1 MAGLNL
7 KVGIN
12 VLQATREL
20 RSLSKSIGQIGV
32 AAKAANKSAAGLS
45 GAFNAIGASV
55 RGFSGLL
62 VQATGALAVFG
73 AGAAAKSALE
83 FTSDFERSLAEI
95 NTILG
100 DGGVSIQQYE
110 KQLLKLSTQ
119 SSKTLDDLSKGLY
132 QTISAGIP
140 AVEGASGAFSVL
152 EASQRAAVAG
162 LTTTEAAVDGTVSV
176 LNAYGRDTIFATD
189 VTDKLFTTVKLG
201 RVTFDQLAKGIGRVA
216 PIAASAGV
224 ALDDVLAV
232 FIQLT
237 RQGINP
243 AEAIT
248 GLRNILK
255 TLVRPT
261 AKSTKLIKDLNTQL
275 AAVGQ
280 EQVKIGSA
288 ALREDGLIGVLRN
301 LTQATG
307 GSTEALAAIFP
318 NVRALIPAIVS
329 VGEGF
334 EDTVSFQKALINSSG
349 ATAAAFALI
358 DATFSET
365 FAKLQSNIG
374 RIAILAFDKVLVRI
388 NNALKQLNK
397 TFEEKNVIDGIVSSI
412 QAAISVAEVF
422 GSIFVSVFSVVSE
435 SISSLLE
442 LFGALFD
449 ILSLGTDSMG
459 VAALSFGALSVA
471 MATATGGAGLFFGAM
486 NVLGSA
492 LLPIAGLATSAAG
505 GISAL
510 AASMTALLGP
520 FLAVAAAASAVF
532 LSLRSITNS
541 LIESSSVVKSF
552 GDLFAGAGTALKNG
566 DILMS
571 LIGLLASAFVG
582 LFDVL
587 SRVVALILI
596 IPATLLGME
605 GAIESLG
612 SVFTD
617 GLFGPINSI
626 KELNTETQK
635 LHNEMESLKSTLASG
650 MGFDTF
656 EQALGFADDI
666 GEGRRVSLGDVAGE
680 DLTRLREADSLIR
693 SAASRAPDISD
704 AFSRAQSTATGFFEK
719 LEAGEKKSKLT
730 GSEIQARLEQQLKS
744 KTDLNDLEA
753 RSVATQVSIEV
764 ITRAIAEATKEVF
777 TNTKSTTGY
786 TIAQANARAV
796 ELQTQLDI
804 LKGLDEENLKR
815 RRAADLALKRAKQS
829 KANRALDSLEKIRAK
844 NERLLLSAAIKRVEQ
859 TRKREALELEL
870 LKIDQ
875 KNLEDSR
882 RLLDLDLDRIQVL
895 KISKDLQVEG
905 VTESFKSAI
914 ELSDKLN
921 DRRLKGLIEQ
931 STLEKR
937 QITLQQVIEDRKSE
951 LREAGI
957 KDSEDADLRSL
968 EKIQKVL
975 GSLAV
980 TPVKELVRNAGK
992 TLADLEAAT
1001 RNPDLYSNDQIKFL
1015 QSFASALRDAAD
1027 DSEKLNQ
1034 TLIKNTKDEIDALR
1048 REQRQL
1054 GIDALN
1060 VMTGSIS
1067 NMFKRSEFKA
1077 SLKQFATDLGVEMG
1091 QAANIFMSSL
1101 DERLKGLGVDFSTGS
1116 LLGEDQ
1122 SKLLTELRV
1131 ILGNR
1136 DDGKLEDALNE
1147 AIQIERRLR
1156 KVQQDA
1162 FFTGDQGAIARAQG
1176 EVAKVREMQS
1186 RLLGS
1191 VGADEAEVSSVL
1203 RELDQSF
1210 TLLQGAA
1217 LDIGLSLLRERKA
1230 IGEIREAAFL
1240 AESSVRD
1247 APGNVASG
1255 IAEALGGI
1263 GLNFGNAI
1271 LAGLTPVFSA
1281 TSLLV
1286 SSSANLVSE
1295 NLNQFSVALSSSFN
1309 KIVDEMDVES
1319 KLEEGA
1325 LIASVRIA
1333 QGVTKA
1339 FFVSAEIVTQ
1349 SISTGFSLGL
1359 AIFTEAFS
1367 RVFDALG
1374 TAVTA
1379 PIDRL
1384 LGSLGEAVGVLADTP
1399 EEEDRR
1405 DRKEALEL
1413 QRATLAELQRNGASN
1428 EVIAQEQA
1436 ALAALLRSQQSD
1448 EPQTAAERLEEEI
1461 KRSIEAALR
1470 VAEQLG
1476 PLVEQFFVQV
1486 IEKIPEVV
1494 PKLVDGLVEALDKL
1508 AEYFPEFVETLTQAL
1523 VANLPQILRAII
1535 RLIPPLIEAIARA
1548 IVVTLANLPQ
1558 IIGTIFAEAGRELIR
1573 SIRDMFTVDDKTGM
1587 FALAAAITG
1596 LVTYLTLN
1604 PIFLSSQSYALAIL
1618 APYLIGVA
1626 AILGGLVFAFKD
1638 EIGQFFVG
1646 IGDWFKDFGSDLY
1659 EGLKSAFRSI
1669 LDGIKDFFGAVIP
1682 DPTVEQGAGLGFGA
1696 AAGVAAATLL
1706 GLGPIGL
1713 LAGAAI
1719 GGLAGLGIG
1728 TGLSFHDGGNI
1739 TSGMKNKSLASQYRA
1754 AGVQGFLDGGMVGD
1768 TLRRN
1773 FRASMSDDVPALLQ
1787 TGEAVLNR
1795 SAVSNIGGPSAIDAI
1810 NSGAGVAPNL
1820 NVNVGINP
1828 NANGL
1833 GQAAA
1838 ALLPFLIGSISVAG
1852 PGSKSSSQNLVG
1864 FRGIG
1869 GAPLIRQS

>member
-1 MAGLNL
+1 
-7 KVGIN
+7 
-12 VLQATREL
+12 
-20 RSLSKSIGQIGV
+20 
-32 AAKAANKSAAGLS
+32 
-45 GAFNAIGASV
+45 
-55 RGFSGLL
+55 
-62 VQATGALAVFG
+62 
-73 AGAAAKSALE
+73 LE
-83 FTSDFERSLAEI
+83 FASDFERSLAEI

-110 KQLLKLSTQ
+110 KQLLELSTQ

-162 LTTTEAAVDGTVSV
+162 LTTVESSVDGTVSV

-232 FIQLT
+232 FVQLT
-237 RQGINP
+237 RQGIKP

-261 AKSTKLIKDLNTQL
+261 SKSTKLIKDLNTQL

-288 ALREDGLIGVLRN
+288 ALRDDGLIGVLRN

-374 RIAILAFDKVLVRI
+374 RIAVLAFDKVLVRI
-388 NNALKQLNK
+388 NGSLKKLNK
-397 TFEEKNVIDGIVSSI
+397 TFGEKNAINEIVSSLKT
-412 QAAISVAEVF
+412 AISVAEF
-422 GSIFVSVFSVVSE
+422 FATTFVSVFSVVSE

-442 LFGALFD
+442 LFGLLFD
-449 ILSLGTDSMG
+449 ILSLGTESMG

-492 LLPIAGLATSAAG
+492 LLPIAGLATAAAG
-505 GISAL
+505 GIGTLSASL
-510 AASMTALLGP
+510 TTLVGP
-520 FLAVAAAASAVF
+520 FLAVGAAASALF

-541 LIESSSVVKSF
+541 LIESSGSVKSF

-566 DILMS
+566 DILIS

-596 IPATLLGME
+596 IPATLFGME

-626 KELNTETQK
+626 KELNSETQK
-635 LHNEMESLKSTLASG
+635 LHGEMESLKSTLASG

-656 EQALGFADDI
+656 DQALGFADDI
-666 GEGRRVSLGDVAGE
+666 NEGRRVSLGDVAGE

-693 SAASRAPDISD
+693 SAAARAPDISD
-704 AFSRAQSTATGFFEK
+704 AFSKAQFAATGFFEK
-719 LEAGEKKSKLT
+719 LEEGEKKSKLT

-764 ITRAIAEATKEVF
+764 ITRAMAEATKEVLD
-777 TNTKSTTGY
+777 NTKSSTGY
-786 TIAQANARAV
+786 SILQANARAV

-815 RRAADLALKRAKQS
+815 RRAADLALRRARKS
-829 KANRALDSLEKIRAK
+829 KANRALDGLEKIRAK

-859 TRKREALELEL
+859 TRKREGLELEL

-875 KNLEDSR
+875 KKLEDSR
-882 RLLDLDLDRIQVL
+882 KLLDLELDRIQIL

-914 ELSDKLN
+914 ELSDRLN
-921 DRRLKGLIEQ
+921 ERRIVGLKEQ
-931 STLEKR
+931 AVLEKR
-937 QITLQQVIEDRKSE
+937 QISFQQLIEDRKSK

-968 EKIQKVL
+968 EKIEKVL
-975 GSLAV
+975 GSIAV
-980 TPVKELVRNAGK
+980 TPVKELVRNAGQ

-1015 QSFASALRDAAD
+1015 QSFASALRDAAA
-1027 DSEKLNQ
+1027 DSEKLNEV
-1034 TLIKNTKDEIDALR
+1034 LIKNTEGEIDALR
-1048 REQRQL
+1048 RAQRQL

-1060 VMTGSIS
+1060 VMTDSIS
-1067 NMFKRSEFKA
+1067 NMFQRSEFKA
-1077 SLKQFATDLGVEMG
+1077 SLKRFATDLGVEMG
-1091 QAANIFMSSL
+1091 EAAKIFMISL
-1101 DERLKGLGVDFSTGS
+1101 GDRLKGLGVDFSTGR
-1116 LLGEDQ
+1116 LIGEDQ
-1122 SKLLTELRV
+1122 SKLIQDLKV
-1131 ILGNR
+1131 ILGNSNDSR
-1136 DDGKLEDALNE
+1136 LNDALKNAVEIE
-1147 AIQIERRLR
+1147 AKLR
-1156 KVQQDA
+1156 KIQEDA
-1162 FFTGDQGAIARAQG
+1162 FFTGDKGAIAKARG
-1176 EVAKVREMQS
+1176 EVAKVRELQS
-1186 RLLGS
+1186 KLLRSAGQDDAG
-1191 VGADEAEVSSVL
+1191 VASVL
-1203 RELDQSF
+1203 RELDQGF
-1210 TLLQGAA
+1210 TLLQGST

-1281 TSLLV
+1281 TSSLV

-1295 NLNQFSVALSSSFN
+1295 SLTQISVSLSSSFN
-1309 KIVDEMDVES
+1309 KAVDEMGEIENVFER
-1319 KLEEGA
+1319 GA
-1325 LIASVRIA
+1325 IIGSARIA
-1333 QGVTKA
+1333 QGLTKA

-1359 AIFTEAFS
+1359 AIFTEALS

-1413 QRATLAELQRNGASN
+1413 QRATLAELQRSGASN
-1428 EVIAQEQA
+1428 EMIAQEQA
-1436 ALAALLRSQQSD
+1436 ALAALLRSSQSD
-1448 EPQTAAERLEEEI
+1448 EPQTAAGRLEEEI
-1461 KRSIEAALR
+1461 NRSVEAALR
-1470 VAEQLG
+1470 IADQLG
-1476 PLVEQFFVQV
+1476 PLVQQFFVQV

-1494 PKLVDGLVEALDKL
+1494 PKLFDGLVAALDML
-1508 AEYFPEFVETLTQAL
+1508 TEYFPEFIQTLTEAL
-1523 VANLPQILRAII
+1523 MADLPKIIRAII
-1535 RLIPPLIEAIARA
+1535 RLIPAIVEALARA
-1548 IVVTLANLPQ
+1548 VAVIIFNLPE
-1558 IIGTIFAEAGRELIR
+1558 IIGTIFAEAGRELVR
-1573 SIRDMFTVDDKTGM
+1573 SIRDMLSIDGGNKEAV
-1587 FALAAAITG
+1587 FALTAGITLLIAWFQFSAI
-1596 LVTYLTLN
+1596 
-1604 PIFLSSQSYALAIL
+1604 PALIGIIGGPVAIL
-1618 APYLIGVA
+1618 LGV
-1626 AILGGLVFAFKD
+1626 VVAFRE
-1638 EIGQFFVG
+1638 EIGQFFVDIGNWFVGIGTSIKDG
-1646 IGDWFKDFGSDLY
+1646 IGDAFSAVYDGIVDAFNYVIDGI
-1659 EGLKSAFRSI
+1659 KSAFNGVVSGGGTAGRVARGI
-1669 LDGIKDFFGAVIP
+1669 L
-1682 DPTVEQGAGLGFGA
+1682 T
-1696 AAGVAAATLL
+1696 
-1706 GLGPIGL
+1706 
-1713 LAGAAI
+1713 
-1719 GGLAGLGIG
+1719 LGISEAWESNPFG
-1728 TGLSFHDGGNI
+1728 ISFHTGGNV

-1820 NVNVGINP
+1820 NVSVGINP

-1852 PGSKSSSQNLVG
+1852 PGSKPSSQNLMG